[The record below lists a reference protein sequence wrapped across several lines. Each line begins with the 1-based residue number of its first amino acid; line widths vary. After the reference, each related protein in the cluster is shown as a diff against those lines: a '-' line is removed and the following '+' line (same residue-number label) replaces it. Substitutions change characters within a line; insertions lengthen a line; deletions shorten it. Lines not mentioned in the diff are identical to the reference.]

1 MQTYDWEEACKAME
15 ATNRQMTLTH
25 ESSDSTEA
33 LVLRAREKDADAF
46 AKLIGRYERTALAVG
61 YSVLGNGENA
71 SDVVQEAFLRA
82 WQRMGELKE
91 PARFATWI
99 CGIVRNLAIDQCRR
113 DKHRTLAI
121 DFGGANALAACDQ
134 RCSPDPLHELSSR
147 EQQQIITKALDSLDE
162 ISRPIVVL
170 RYYEGLSSKEIGQ
183 ILNLSPQAVD
193 MRLSRARQQLREML
207 AGSNAGS

>member
-1 MQTYDWEEACKAME
+1 ME
-15 ATNRQMTLTH
+15 TPNRQMTLATG
-25 ESSDSTEA
+25 SSDSTES
-33 LVLRAREKDADAF
+33 LVLRARKKDADAF
-46 AKLIGRYERTALAVG
+46 AELIGRYERTALAVG

-82 WQRMGELKE
+82 WQRIGELKE

-121 DFGGANALAACDQ
+121 DFGGANALAASDQ
-134 RCSPDPLHELSSR
+134 RSSPDPLHELTSR
-147 EQQQIITKALDSLDE
+147 EEHEIVTRALDRLDE
-162 ISRPIVVL
+162 VSRPIVVL
-170 RYYEGLSSKEIGQ
+170 RYYEGLSSKEIGDV
-183 ILNLSPQAVD
+183 LDLSAQAVD